1 MFRLRRAAR
10 PPSLSAAPQRHRH
23 GALTPARVA
32 AVVAA
37 LTLAAG
43 IAPSLRA
50 PSTAR
55 ADEAAAAAR
64 PEASSTVTVA
74 TPLAAPAAT
83 TSPASVTEG
92 GAPQPALIVALPRAE
107 HPTPSPTPTSTPP
120 PATGTL
126 TPELSAAL
134 TKRLG
139 ELRSRYA
146 IPGIEATIIFA
157 DGRSWRAHSGFQDY
171 AARIPVQ
178 NATPFPVASVTKTFI
193 AALVV
198 ELAQEGRFGLDDPL
212 VRYLPAA
219 GVNPAV
225 TIRELLDHTS
235 GIADFFS
242 SAKIDDA
249 ILGCRTCLWTPAKS
263 LSFVG
268 KQLFAPGTRWSY
280 SNTNYVLLGQ
290 LVEAVTGDTYANL
303 LRTRFFTPLGLISTF
318 VQGKEAAPYPVVHSY
333 RFSTS
338 SRSERPTALWDGTG
352 VSPFRSLATAAG
364 SAGDIASSARDL
376 ALWARALYGG
386 RVLGNDGSKAML
398 DFNATML
405 VRSSV
410 PYGLGV
416 EQFTVAGRVAYGHGG
431 RLLGARSAIRY
442 LPAEGMSIAVVI
454 NTDRGNPATIVNEL
468 AAVALPPLVAPTP
481 SPTPTTPGARPTPT
495 PTPSAVINAIN

>member
-1 MFRLRRAAR
+1 M
-10 PPSLSAAPQRHRH
+10 
-23 GALTPARVA
+23 
-32 AVVAA
+32 
-37 LTLAAG
+37 
-43 IAPSLRA
+43 
-50 PSTAR
+50 
-55 ADEAAAAAR
+55 
-64 PEASSTVTVA
+64 
-74 TPLAAPAAT
+74 
-83 TSPASVTEG
+83 
-92 GAPQPALIVALPRAE
+92 
-107 HPTPSPTPTSTPP
+107 
-120 PATGTL
+120 
-126 TPELSAAL
+126 
-134 TKRLG
+134 
-139 ELRSRYA
+139 
-146 IPGIEATIIFA
+146 
-157 DGRSWRAHSGFQDY
+157 
-171 AARIPVQ
+171 
-178 NATPFPVASVTKTFI
+178 
-193 AALVV
+193 